1 MKRWLI
7 LAAGLGLVLAIAI
20 IAYQGF
26 GAVAQAF
33 AAVGFGLVAVVVLR
47 AAELSGAGLGWW
59 IVFPPA
65 ARCPL
70 HACVCDKIR
79 EANREITRRGDRAD
93 RRIGLRLFDHRGMQ
107 LGELLAAPGKK

>member
-33 AAVGFGLVAVVVLR
+33 AAVGFGLVAVVALR
-47 AAELSGAGLGWW
+47 AVELSGAGLG
-59 IVFPPA
+59 
-65 ARCPL
+65 
-70 HACVCDKIR
+70 
-79 EANREITRRGDRAD
+79 
-93 RRIGLRLFDHRGMQ
+93 
-107 LGELLAAPGKK
+107 